1 MLLEKIVKDQ
11 IVSAGT
17 QAAKKFLTI
26 NDEYKARVAANPDFY
41 NTVASWYK

>member
-11 IVSAGT
+11 VVTAGL
-17 QAAKKFLTI
+17 QACKKFLSI

-41 NTVASWYK
+41 NTVASWYQ